1 MTLSFSIP
9 TLETQRLHLRAW
21 RNEDLDA
28 FAEFCANE
36 TTARFVGGACNREDA
51 WRRIAGQVGHWA
63 LRKYGSWALEE
74 KASNR
79 WIGYCGL
86 WNPEGW
92 PECEVM
98 WGLEAAAHGKG
109 YATEAAKR
117 SRDFAYEQLGWT
129 TLISCIAPENS
140 PSQRVA
146 ARLGAKRERMMELR
160 GSAIGIYRHPGPEQ
174 LNS

>member
-1 MTLSFSIP
+1 
-9 TLETQRLHLRAW
+9 
-21 RNEDLDA
+21 
-28 FAEFCANE
+28 
-36 TTARFVGGACNREDA
+36 
-51 WRRIAGQVGHWA
+51 
-63 LRKYGSWALEE
+63 
-74 KASNR
+74 
-79 WIGYCGL
+79 
-86 WNPEGW
+86 
-92 PECEVM
+92 M
-98 WGLEAAAHGKG
+98 WGLAAAAHGKG

-160 GSAIGIYRHPGPEQ
+160 GSTIGIYRHPGPEQ